1 MRISV
6 IIPAYNAA
14 STLAECLESV
24 ARQSV
29 RPFEVILVDDGSTDH
44 TRRVAAKFEAK
55 FTLRIVSQAN
65 SGLGKAR
72 NAGMAA
78 ATGDAYAF
86 LDADDVWLPGKLEQ
100 GMKGLLKYP
109 KTQWFYTPIL
119 EWTPDNENSTRKRA
133 CSQVS
138 SLRSFLS
145 YNPIVPSTIIMR
157 SGFDYAWEN
166 DRNLQ
171 EDVGAHLRVLSRG
184 DFPKMLSEA
193 TLKYRLDFG
202 MTADAEGHVDKVMRA
217 VTKARE
223 LGHISDAQF
232 ALYEVRKAYELAR
245 TYKKRGDQAM
255 QKHWK
260 KEALRKAEG
269 VEVPARLKWRLRFFI

>member
-6 IIPAYNAA
+6 IIPAFNAA
-14 STLAECLESV
+14 STLADCLESV
-24 ARQSV
+24 VFQSV
-29 RPFEVILVDDGSTDH
+29 RPFEVILVDDGSTDN
-44 TRRVAAKFEAK
+44 TRRVAAQFEAK

-119 EWTPDNENSTRKRA
+119 EWTPEKENSTRKRA

-184 DFPKMLSEA
+184 DFPKMLPEA

-202 MTADAEGHVDKVMRA
+202 MTADAQGHVNKVMRA
-217 VTKARE
+217 VAKAKD
-223 LGHISDAQF
+223 LGHISEKEF
-232 ALYEVRKAYELAR
+232 KLYEVRKAYELAR
-245 TYKKRGDQAM
+245 TYKKRGNTEA
-255 QKHWK
+255 QKKWK
-260 KEALRKAEG
+260 SEALDKAKITR
-269 VEVPARLKWRLRFFI
+269 VPLGLWLRLLVNV

>member
-14 STLAECLESV
+14 STLAECLDSV
-24 ARQSV
+24 VRQSV

-44 TRRVAAKFEAK
+44 TRRVAAKFEANLV
-55 FTLRIVSQAN
+55 LRIVSQAN

-72 NAGMAA
+72 NAGMDA

-86 LDADDVWLPGKLEQ
+86 LDADDVWLPNKLEQ
-100 GMKGLLKYP
+100 GVKGLLKYP

-119 EWTPDNENSTRKRA
+119 EWTPEKENSTRKRA

-138 SLRSFLS
+138 SLQSFLS

-171 EDVGAHLRVLSRG
+171 EDVGAHLRVLNRG
-184 DFPKMLSEA
+184 DFPKMLPEA

-202 MTADAEGHVDKVMRA
+202 MTADAQGNVNKVMRA
-217 VTKARE
+217 VAKAKD
-223 LGHISDAQF
+223 LGHISGKEF
-232 ALYEVRKAYELAR
+232 KLYEVRKAYELAR
-245 TYKKRGDQAM
+245 TYKKRGDTEAQN
-255 QKHWK
+255 KWK
-260 KEALRKAEG
+260 TEALNKAKTTG
-269 VEVPARLKWRLRFFI
+269 VPLGLWLRLYVNV

>member
-1 MRISV
+1 
-6 IIPAYNAA
+6 
-14 STLAECLESV
+14 
-24 ARQSV
+24 
-29 RPFEVILVDDGSTDH
+29 VILVDDGSTDN
-44 TRRVAAKFEAK
+44 TRQVAAKFEAK

-133 CSQVS
+133 CRQVS

-171 EDVGAHLRVLSRG
+171 EDVGEHLRVLSRG
-184 DFPKMLSEA
+184 DFPKMLPEA

-217 VTKARE
+217 VAKARE
-223 LGHISDAQF
+223 LGHINDAQF

-255 QKHWK
+255 QTHWK
-260 KEALRKAEG
+260 KEALRRAEG
-269 VEVPARLKWRLRFFI
+269 VEVPARLKWRLRFLI